1 MGGGQKGELMVH
13 KEVWKTLE
21 DEGWYIQR
29 SKPRRDRYIDD
40 RVIDENKSVKWNREQ
55 IAKRNEELEA
65 KYAADILDREVRY
78 AQWVRDVCHAIQDE
92 VGNKMTYDQAM
103 AVCKAMELPNEVDG
117 PWWPGTLA
125 DDIQPFVDLAKELL
139 SDKE

>member
-29 SKPRRDRYIDD
+29 SKPRRDRYIDN

-55 IAKRNEELEA
+55 LAKRNEELEA
-65 KYAADILDREVRY
+65 KYVADILDREVRY
-78 AQWVRDVCHAIQDE
+78 ARWV
-92 VGNKMTYDQAM
+92 N
-103 AVCKAMELPNEVDG
+103 
-117 PWWPGTLA
+117 
-125 DDIQPFVDLAKELL
+125 
-139 SDKE
+139 